1 MSDPITVVT
10 HTGLGER
17 LKSSC
22 TGIIF
27 GIILFLGSF
36 PLLFWNEQ
44 RAVARYDALREG
56 EEQTISLPNATVI
69 DSANEGK
76 LVHFTAFTYKESD
89 SLTDPVF
96 GISCSDCLALQR
108 HSEMYQWRE
117 NSSTETKK
125 ELGGGETT
133 TTTYTYDLTWSE
145 SLISSS
151 SFQDQ
156 SSRYRNPTSFDYP
169 SNDIIADPIM
179 AGAYDLPSNIVSW
192 LVSDEDPI
200 QNLQVTDITNTAL
213 QSQVVSTSSTPGD
226 GYFIG
231 SGSPSS
237 PVVGD
242 ERIWFSSTPPTTI
255 SVVAVQTGNTLTAF
269 VSESGKGGN
278 VLLYGRGTYTAAELF
293 DIAEQQN
300 LILTWVIRFAG
311 FAVMALGNI
320 LIWNPF
326 KVAADIIPCVGSLV
340 GCGINFISITLAAV
354 LSSITISIAWLIAHP
369 KIGVIVLGVSLVV
382 IGLCAFGV
390 KMILD
395 RRKKD
400 DDDDDVVMVEAM
412 EVGEGKKFSDVE
424 EYE

>member
-22 TGIIF
+22 TGIVF

-44 RAVARYDALREG
+44 RAVQRYDALREG
-56 EEQTISLPNATVI
+56 EEQTLPLTTATVI
-69 DSANEGK
+69 DTANEGR
-76 LVHFTAFTYKESD
+76 LVHFYASVYREGSE
-89 SLTDPVF
+89 SLTDPIF

-108 HSEMYQWRE
+108 HSDMYQWRE
-117 NSSTETKK
+117 SSTTETKK

-156 SSRYRNPTSFDYP
+156 SSLYENPTAFDYP
-169 SNDIIADPIM
+169 ARDIIGDPIM
-179 AGAYDLPSNIVSW
+179 AGAFDLPSSIVSY
-192 LVSDEDPI
+192 LVRNEDPMSV
-200 QNLQVTDITNTAL
+200 QVTDIIDTSL
-213 QSQVVSTSSTPGD
+213 QSKTSSYPSRNGF
-226 GYFIG
+226 FIG
-231 SGSPSS
+231 SGTLSS
-237 PVVGD
+237 PMVGD
-242 ERIWFSSTPPTTI
+242 ERVWFSQTPPTDI
-255 SVVAVQTGNTLTAF
+255 SVVGVQRGDTLEPF
-269 VSESGKGGN
+269 VSETGKGGN
-278 VLLYGRGTYTAAELF
+278 VLLYRTGNYTAGELY

-300 LILTWVIRFAG
+300 LILTWVIRFGG
-311 FAVMALGNI
+311 FVLMAFGQT

-340 GCGINFISITLAAV
+340 GCGINFISITIAAV

-369 KIGVIVLGVSLVV
+369 KIGAIVLGVSLVV

-395 RRKKD
+395 RNKKD
-400 DDDDDVVMVEAM
+400 DDEVMVEAM
-412 EVGEGKKFSDVE
+412 EVEDGKKFSDVE
-424 EYE
+424 EY